1 MKKTQDLLRRAG
13 AAALALTMTVG
24 FCQPAFAATKAPFS
38 KDETVYAVMAA
49 DGSVQKTP
57 SASTSTLPTVSPVWR
72 TSPP

>member
-24 FCQPAFAATKAPFS
+24 LCRPAFAATKAPFS

-49 DGSVQKTP
+49 DGSVQKL
-57 SASTSTLPTVSPVWR
+57 SLIHISEPTR
-72 TSPP
+72 H